1 MGGELLSVDNLS
13 LEFHTHD
20 GVVRVLEDVTFNLG
34 PSRWTGLVGET
45 GCGKSVTAS
54 AIIRLLP
61 PSARVSGEVL
71 FKGKNLLDET
81 ERAMRGIRGGQISMV
96 FQDPSIAIN
105 PALKIGF
112 QIAETIAAH
121 QNTNRRESYQRA
133 RDVLQ
138 RVGLSPYVMD
148 QYAHE
153 LSGGML
159 QRVMIGL
166 ALSCNPDLML
176 ADEPTSALDVTIQK
190 DILHLLK
197 ELSNLSRT
205 AMLFITHDLV
215 LVGQTCDEV
224 VVMYA
229 GTVVERGST
238 EAVLRRSFH
247 PYTKALV
254 NAIPT
259 IDRRKDYL
267 EEIEGNL
274 PDLLLRPPGCPFASR
289 CKERIADL
297 CTSVVPGE
305 TRLEPG
311 HYTRCHL
318 ATHHGGSSVSGRAIQ
333 EHHPLNGSPDAA

>member
-1 MGGELLSVDNLS
+1 MSLKGRAAITGIGELKPERETHGKTTLGILAEAARLAIEDAGLEKDAVDGLLVPPMPLDTPMIVPATAAEYLS
-13 LEFHTHD
+13 LQ
-20 GVVRVLEDVTFNLG
+20 GMAKLLEVIQ
-34 PSRWTGLVGET
+34 LVQ
-45 GCGKSVTAS
+45 K
-54 AIIRLLP
+54 RL
-61 PSARVSGEVL
+61 
-71 FKGKNLLDET
+71 
-81 ERAMRGIRGGQISMV
+81 
-96 FQDPSIAIN
+96 N

-259 IDRRKDYL
+259 IDRRKNYL

>member
-1 MGGELLSVDNLS
+1 MSGELLSVEDLS
-13 LEFHTHD
+13 VEFHTYD
-20 GVVRVLEDVTFNLG
+20 GVIQVLEDVTFG
-34 PSRWTGLVGET
+34 VRQGRWTGLVGET

-61 PSARVSGEVL
+61 QSARVSGRVL
-71 FKGKNLLDET
+71 FKGKDLLQKT
-81 ERAMRGIRGGQISMV
+81 ERAMRRIRGAEISMI

-112 QIAETIAAH
+112 QIAETIATH
-121 QNTNRRESYQRA
+121 QSTNARESRQRA
-133 RDVLQ
+133 QAILQ
-138 RVGLSPYVMD
+138 KVGLGSYVMD
-148 QYAHE
+148 QYAYE

-166 ALSCNPDLML
+166 ALSCDPDLIL
-176 ADEPTSALDVTIQK
+176 ADEPTSSLDVTIQK
-190 DILHLLK
+190 DILSLMK
-197 ELSNLSRT
+197 ELSSISQT

-229 GTVVERGST
+229 GMVVERGST
-238 EAVLRRSFH
+238 EAVLDRSFH
-247 PYTKALV
+247 PYTRALV

-259 IDRRKDYL
+259 IDTRKDYL
-267 EEIEGNL
+267 EEIEGNV

-289 CKERIADL
+289 CKFKMAGL
-297 CTSVVPGE
+297 CESVVPRE
-305 TRLEPG
+305 TRLEEG

-318 ATHHGGSSVSGRAIQ
+318 AG
-333 EHHPLNGSPDAA
+333 